1 VLFLIDARGRNAPV
15 SGPRRAWI
23 KFDRL
28 VGLVAWP
35 RPEPLVDS
43 DVPNDAELLIEAV
56 ESGWWYSARLP
67 NGTLVATVMTD
78 ADLFER
84 ERGRNPQR
92 LWQEALVQ
100 APLTHKR
107 IDDAAPPDRMR
118 VLRADSGYSYPDRG
132 QNWIAVGDAARAM
145 DPLAGMGILNALRSA
160 VAAANEIH
168 ASLSAGQRALSP
180 TGNPPA
186 AVRQLRYLQT
196 RSNYYS

>member
-1 VLFLIDARGRNAPV
+1 LIDARGRHAPV

-28 VGLVAWP
+28 VGVVAWP
-35 RPEPLVDS
+35 RPEHLLES
-43 DVPNDAELLIEAV
+43 DAANDAELLIEAV
-56 ESGWWYSARLP
+56 ENGWGDSARLP
-67 NGTLVATVMTD
+67 DGMLVATFMTD

-84 ERGRNPQR
+84 GRGRTQQR
-92 LWQEALVQ
+92 LWQEALAQ
-100 APLTHKR
+100 APLTHQR
-107 IDDAAPPDRMR
+107 TGDAAPPDRVR
-118 VLRADSGYSYPDRG
+118 VLRADSGYSYPDCG
-132 QNWIAVGDAARAM
+132 QNWMAVGDAASAT
-145 DPLAGMGILNALRSA
+145 DPLAGRGILNALRSA